1 VAPSSGSSG
10 ATVAQTLTMFDT
22 PSNGAATPKVEA
34 KLSIRPIK
42 HFTNLDCF
50 IVVIKKLR

>member
-22 PSNGAATPKVEA
+22 PSNGAATPKVEK
-34 KLSIRPIK
+34 KLSITPIK
-42 HFTNLDCF
+42 HFTIL
-50 IVVIKKLR
+50 V